1 LYFKRRQVMKRVLI
15 CFSVVVMAWPG
26 NRVMAQTVEKS
37 SGVVKMTM
45 KKKEEET
52 RASEFSAPTS
62 IRMQKKTAVEE
73 PAGTGEFSWITP
85 VQSTVRT
92 SESTYQVKA
101 TVNSFENISF
111 VNVFVNGEF
120 VKNIMPPANNIKQ
133 MVIDEPMEL
142 SVGPN
147 QMDFT
152 AVTVSGKKIE
162 SKLIIDYDISIA
174 TYYAL
179 VIAVQDYD
187 DPEINDLKQPIKDAT
202 RFIDIISSQ
211 YNFDRENIDF
221 MKNPTRAD
229 IIGKLLQMRNRVT
242 PEDNLLIYYA
252 GHGWW
257 DEEMK
262 TGYWFPKDASR
273 DNPVDWLPN
282 TDLTNYLSVLK
293 TKHTLLISDACF
305 SGGIFESRAAFNN
318 VRSVEKLYKVP
329 SRKAMTSGALNEVP
343 DESVFI
349 EYLIKR
355 LAENNKKYLPG
366 VELYSSMREAVENN
380 SKNEP
385 QYGTIQGVGDEGGDF
400 IFIRRN

>member
-1 LYFKRRQVMKRVLI
+1 MKKVLI
-15 CFSVVVMAWPG
+15 YSLVLVLAWPG
-26 NRVMAQTVEKS
+26 TRVVAQTVEKS

-52 RASEFSAPTS
+52 RANEFSQPTS

-85 VQSTVRT
+85 TQSTVRT
-92 SESTYQVKA
+92 SESTFQVKA

-111 VNVFVNGEF
+111 VNVFVNGDF
-120 VKNIMPPANNIKQ
+120 VKNIMPPASNIKQ

-152 AVTVSGKKIE
+152 AVTVTGKKIE

-187 DPEINDLKQPIKDAT
+187 DPDINDLKQPIRDAT

-211 YNFDRENIDF
+211 YNFDKENIDF

-229 IIGKLLQMRNRVT
+229 IIGKLLQMRNKVT
-242 PEDNLLIYYA
+242 TEDNLLIYYA

-262 TGYWFPKDASR
+262 TGYWFPRDADR

-366 VELYSSMREAVENN
+366 AELYSRMREAVENN

>member
-1 LYFKRRQVMKRVLI
+1 MKKI
-15 CFSVVVMAWPG
+15 CILFSVFLLAG
-26 NRVMAQTVEKS
+26 FAAGLSAQTAEKS
-37 SGVVKMTM
+37 SGVLKINM
-45 KKKEEET
+45 KKEVKKEEPET
-52 RASEFSAPTS
+52 RSNEFSQSTS
-62 IRMQKKTAVEE
+62 IRMSKKKPVEAPSE
-73 PAGTGEFSWITP
+73 AGDFTWITP
-85 VQSTVRT
+85 NLPSVRT
-92 SESTYQVKA
+92 SESTYHIKA
-101 TVNSFENISF
+101 TVNANENISF
-111 VNVFVNGEF
+111 IQVFANGQF
-120 VKNIMPPANNIKQ
+120 MKNIMPPASNMKQ
-133 MVIDEPMEL
+133 MVIDEEL
-142 SVGPN
+142 ELAVGVN
-147 QMDFT
+147 QMDFA

-162 SKLIIDYDISIA
+162 SHLIVDYDISIA

-179 VIAVQDYD
+179 VIAVQDYA
-187 DPEINDLKQPIKDAT
+187 DPNINDLKHPIRDAS
-202 RFIDIISSQ
+202 RFIDVISSD
-211 YNFDRENIDF
+211 YNFNEKNIEF

-229 IIGKLLQMRNRVT
+229 IIGKLLEMRGKVT

-262 TGYWFPKDASR
+262 TGYWFPSNASR

-318 VRSVEKLYKVP
+318 IRAVEKLYKTP

-355 LAENNKKYLPG
+355 LAENRKKYLPG
-366 VELYSSMREAVENN
+366 QELFAVMRDAVMNN

-385 QYGTIQGVGDEGGDF
+385 QYGTIQDVGDEGGDF
-400 IFIRRN
+400 IFIRND

>member
-1 LYFKRRQVMKRVLI
+1 MKKVLI
-15 CFSVVVMAWPG
+15 YSLVLVLAWPG
-26 NRVMAQTVEKS
+26 TRVVAQTVEKS

-52 RASEFSAPTS
+52 RANEFSQPTS

-85 VQSTVRT
+85 TQSTVRT
-92 SESTYQVKA
+92 SESTFQVKA

-111 VNVFVNGEF
+111 VNVFVNGDF
-120 VKNIMPPANNIKQ
+120 VKNIMPPASNIKQ

-152 AVTVSGKKIE
+152 AVTVTGKKIE

-187 DPEINDLKQPIKDAT
+187 DPDINDLKQPIRDAT

-211 YNFDRENIDF
+211 YNFDKENIDF

-229 IIGKLLQMRNRVT
+229 IIGKLLQMRNKVT
-242 PEDNLLIYYA
+242 TEDNLLIYYA

-262 TGYWFPKDASR
+262 TGYWFPRDADR

-366 VELYSSMREAVENN
+366 AELYSSMREAVENN

>member
-1 LYFKRRQVMKRVLI
+1 MKKVLI
-15 CFSVVVMAWPG
+15 YSLVLVLAWPG
-26 NRVMAQTVEKS
+26 TRVVAQTVEKS

-52 RASEFSAPTS
+52 RANEFSQPTS

-85 VQSTVRT
+85 TQSTVRT
-92 SESTYQVKA
+92 SESTFQVKA

-111 VNVFVNGEF
+111 VNVFVNGDF
-120 VKNIMPPANNIKQ
+120 VKNIMPPASNIKQ

-152 AVTVSGKKIE
+152 AVTVTGKKIE

-187 DPEINDLKQPIKDAT
+187 DPDINDLKQPIRDAT

-211 YNFDRENIDF
+211 YNFDKENIEF

-229 IIGKLLQMRNRVT
+229 IIGKLLQMRNKVT
-242 PEDNLLIYYA
+242 TEDNLLIYYA

-262 TGYWFPKDASR
+262 TGYWFPRDADR

-366 VELYSSMREAVENN
+366 AELYSSMREAVENN

>member
-1 LYFKRRQVMKRVLI
+1 
-15 CFSVVVMAWPG
+15 
-26 NRVMAQTVEKS
+26 
-37 SGVVKMTM
+37 
-45 KKKEEET
+45 
-52 RASEFSAPTS
+52 
-62 IRMQKKTAVEE
+62 
-73 PAGTGEFSWITP
+73 
-85 VQSTVRT
+85 
-92 SESTYQVKA
+92 
-101 TVNSFENISF
+101 
-111 VNVFVNGEF
+111 
-120 VKNIMPPANNIKQ
+120 MPPASNIKQ

-152 AVTVSGKKIE
+152 AVTVTGKKIE

-187 DPEINDLKQPIKDAT
+187 DPDINDLKQPIRDAT

-211 YNFDRENIDF
+211 YNFDKENIDF

-229 IIGKLLQMRNRVT
+229 IIGKLLQMRNKVT
-242 PEDNLLIYYA
+242 TEDNLLIYYA

-262 TGYWFPKDASR
+262 TGYWFPRDADR

-366 VELYSSMREAVENN
+366 AELYSSMREAVENN